1 MVHYTVSL
9 NERISDTELHNNSK
23 KIKGTPKNVLL
34 IVAACYIKA
43 AIGKFIYN
51 SAIKLQT
58 ITTAFMALYSS
69 NKFIM

>member
-1 MVHYTVSL
+1 MTL
-9 NERISDTELHNNSK
+9 NFTTTTQNSRH
-23 KIKGTPKNVLL
+23 PKNVLL
-34 IVAACYIKA
+34 IVAAGYIKA

-58 ITTAFMALYSS
+58 ITTAFMALYPS